1 MKTAAI
7 EHERRTS
14 PRIEI
19 NGAMTYRIGDDAERL
34 TGEIENMSAAGVR
47 IWIERKLPLGTLLHI
62 RIASDQSDDAEID
75 IEVRLLRQMPE
86 LRGSLIGYG
95 CQIEYD

>member
-1 MKTAAI
+1 MKIAAI
-7 EHERRTS
+7 EQERRAS

-19 NGAMTYRIGDDAERL
+19 NGAITYRIGDDAERL

-62 RIASDQSDDAEID
+62 TIASDQGDDAEIE
-75 IEVRLLRQMPE
+75 IEVRLLRQLPE